1 MVESSTARPVELQ
14 PPREHERPHVQI
26 TSIGHAGFHLQT
38 NAGSILCD
46 PWTNPTYFASWVPF
60 PDNSE
65 LDWKALGQC
74 DYLYVSHLH
83 LDHFDERNLRENVSK
98 DATVLLPDYPVP
110 DLKRELEKLGF
121 TKFVETTDSVK
132 TTVSGPK
139 GDLDI
144 MIIALRAPADG
155 PIGDSGLVVSDGET
169 TAFNMND
176 ARPIDLDVIAEQF
189 GHVDVHM
196 LQYSGAIWYPMVYD
210 IPKRSKANFAAQKRQ
225 RGMDRARS
233 YIEQV
238 GATWVIPTA
247 GPPMFLDDDLFEL
260 NDFGSGIDDPS
271 QSARPGDVTS
281 IFPDQETFLEQMVI
295 HGTDDG
301 EHHRG
306 LMMVS
311 GSTARF
317 TGSTLDE
324 VSHPY
329 APHDV
334 FGENKQAYLEQMKE
348 KFAPVI
354 AAQKGT
360 WAVDDGE
367 SLLEPLRELFEPIM
381 VQSDLI
387 CDGIGYPVGLVIT
400 PDFRSK
406 DGADHPQAQTVVLDF
421 PNRIVREPKEG
432 EGKYR
437 YGFRIAPELVRTVL
451 RDQEPDWVNTIFL
464 STRFTTWRIGGY
476 NEYLYT
482 FFKCLTDERIAYAD
496 GWFSEAHDDSASIV
510 KDGWEIQRRCPHLKA
525 DLSKFGVIEGEKLTC
540 NLHGWQ
546 WDLPSGRCLTSK
558 GHELRSKHIDA
569 P

>member
-1 MVESSTARPVELQ
+1 MSQEPARDDRVAHGTH
-14 PPREHERPHVQI
+14 PRRVLLKLSGEVFGGG
-26 TSIGHAGFHLQT
+26 SIGL
-38 NAGSILCD
+38 D
-46 PWTNPTYFASWVPF
+46 P
-60 PDNSE
+60 D
-65 LDWKALGQC
+65 
-74 DYLYVSHLH
+74 
-83 LDHFDERNLRENVSK
+83 
-98 DATVLLPDYPVP
+98 
-110 DLKRELEKLGF
+110 
-121 TKFVETTDSVK
+121 
-132 TTVSGPK
+132 
-139 GDLDI
+139 
-144 MIIALRAPADG
+144 
-155 PIGDSGLVVSDGET
+155 VVSD
-169 TAFNMND
+169 A
-176 ARPIDLDVIAEQF
+176 ARQIAEAVRAGVQVSVVVGGGNF
-189 GHVDVHM
+189 FR
-196 LQYSGAIWYPMVYD
+196 GAEL
-210 IPKRSKANFAAQKRQ
+210 SS

-238 GATWVIPTA
+238 GATWVIPSA

-271 QSARPGDVTS
+271 QNARPGDVTS

-334 FGENKQAYLEQMKE
+334 FGENKQAYLERMKE

-354 AAQKGT
+354 AAQKET

-400 PDFRSK
+400 PDFHSK

-421 PNRIVREPKEG
+421 PNRIVREPKDG

-525 DLSKFGVIEGEKLTC
+525 DLSKFGVVEGEKLTC